1 MNGPTVGLLFLL
13 LLAVGLPIFLVL
25 GGLSVVL
32 YWLGGTPL
40 ISLTQLYGDRLNSIT
55 VVSIPLFVIA
65 AAFMQ
70 KGGIAKALIDWAQ
83 VWVGRFHGGLAIVC
97 ILATTVFAAISGS
110 STATAMAM
118 GMVLIP
124 AMLRQGYSKSFAAGT
139 VSAAGTLGIL
149 IPPSLVFIL
158 YAIIAE
164 QSIPRLFLAGVI
176 PGLLQA
182 AFFIAY
188 GVWHSRRA
196 GYQRAEPVPMD
207 EFIRVNLRAIP
218 AIAIP
223 VIVLGGIYSGLL
235 TVSEAAGFAAA
246 LSMVVSIFIY
256 RECKLADIV
265 PTLTDALK
273 LTAVLFFIMIGAIS
287 FSHWLIASGF
297 SDEIVAFFDDSGI
310 QTWQFLM
317 MVNVLL
323 IILGTFLEVFGV
335 LFIAVPVLLPI
346 AMALGVDPIHFG
358 VILVINMELAFIT
371 PPVGLNLFVMQSI
384 SNISIA
390 KIFKGVLPYI
400 LILLVLLILVTYI
413 PAISLWLPNLVYG

>member
-1 MNGPTVGLLFLL
+1 MNAPAVGFLFLL
-13 LLAVGLPIFLVL
+13 LLAIGLPIYLVL

-32 YWLGGTPL
+32 YALKDTPL
-40 ISLTQLYGDRLNSIT
+40 ISLAQLYGDRLNSIT

-124 AMLRQGYSKSFAAGT
+124 TMLRQGYSPSFAAGT
-139 VSAAGTLGIL
+139 VGAAGTLGIL

-182 AFFIAY
+182 ALFIAY
-188 GVWHSRRA
+188 GVWHARLHGYPRA
-196 GYQRAEPVPMD
+196 KPVPRE
-207 EFIRVNLRAIP
+207 EFIRVNLRGLPAVAIP
-218 AIAIP
+218 T
-223 VIVLGGIYSGLL
+223 IVLGGIYSGLL

-246 LSMVVSIFIY
+246 LSMIVSIFIY
-256 RECKLADIV
+256 RECRLADII
-265 PTLTDALK
+265 PTMIGALK
-273 LTAVLFFIMIGAIS
+273 LTSVLFFIMIGAIS

-297 SDEIVAFFDDSGI
+297 SDQIVAFFDESGI
-310 QTWQFLM
+310 KPWQFLM

-346 AMALGVDPIHFG
+346 ALALGIDPIHFG

-371 PPVGLNLFVMQSI
+371 PPVGLNLFVLQSI
-384 SNISIA
+384 SNISTA
-390 KIFKGVLPYI
+390 KIFRGVIPYI
-400 LILLVLLILVTYI
+400 LILLVLLIVVTYI